1 LLVLDS
7 ENLAGCD
14 IVGQIQ
20 RASFSKGRKPGVEG
34 RKTKKN
40 QASPSSI
47 QRNPNKM
54 EENPSKKDLDS
65 LGFLRP
71 IRAFST
77 GYAGFSQERVS

>member
-14 IVGQIQ
+14 IVEQIQ
-20 RASFSKGRKPGVEG
+20 RASFSKGRRPGFEG
-34 RKTKKN
+34 RKTKQN
-40 QASPSSI
+40 QTSPSSI

-71 IRAFST
+71 IWAFSM